1 MGHTVTHRHAQL
13 DHVPNTSEQGQILLS
28 RACAVL
34 NRTLVFLVLLS
45 SMYLGS
51 SVWEV
56 MYVPCG
62 PCPMRVTETLV

>member
-13 DHVPNTSEQGQILLS
+13 DHVPNTREQGQILLS

-45 SMYLGS
+45 SMFLGS

-56 MYVPCG
+56 MHVPCG
-62 PCPMRVTETLV
+62 PCPMRVTDTLV